1 MNKSSSNLPLIA
13 AGLGV
18 LGLTTFLCF
27 LAIGGFVV
35 WRAVETPVST
45 EVELTAPTPPP
56 QATPAAPALSQPD
69 IETEINTRVYELA
82 APGVVAVQVLDE
94 DLVGKREGSGDIHPY
109 FLRTGEG
116 SGFVID
122 EAGHIVTNNHV
133 IEDAESVVVTFH
145 DGVQAPAEIIGS
157 DQNTDL
163 AVLKVDPRGLN
174 LRPLAFGNIDDLQVG
189 DRLLVIGNPFGNANT
204 LTTGIVSALGRLID
218 LPESVYSLP
227 EVIQTDAAINP
238 GNSGGPMLNAS
249 GQVVGVAFMLQSE
262 TRSNSGIGFGIPSYF
277 AERVSKAIIETG
289 AFQHPYV
296 GIRGVTLSPFAA
308 RALKLDVDRGVLVQ
322 ETLSDTPAEKAGL
335 RGGGEEILIEGVPF
349 KIGGDVITAIDDHPV
364 RNFDDL
370 LAYLGRY
377 GAPGDTV
384 ILTVHRDGQTLKI
397 PLTLGVRP

>member
-18 LGLTTFLCF
+18 LGLTTLLCF
-27 LAIGGFVV
+27 LAIGGFLV
-35 WRAVETPVST
+35 WRTVETPATT

-56 QATPAAPALSQPD
+56 QPTPATPALSQPD

-94 DLVGKREGSGDIHPY
+94 DLVGKREGSGDLHPY

-163 AVLKVDPRGLN
+163 TVLKVDPRGLN

-289 AFQHPYV
+289 AFQHPYM
-296 GIRGVTLSPFAA
+296 GIRGVTLSPFVA
-308 RALKLDVDRGVLVQ
+308 RALELDVDRGVLVQ

-384 ILTVHRDGQTLKI
+384 ILTVHRDGQTLEI